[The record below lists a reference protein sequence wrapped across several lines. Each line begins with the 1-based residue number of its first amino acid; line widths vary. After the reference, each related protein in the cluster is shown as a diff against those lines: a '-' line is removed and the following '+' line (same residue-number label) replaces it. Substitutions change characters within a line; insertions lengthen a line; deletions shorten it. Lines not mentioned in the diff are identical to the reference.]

1 MENWK
6 KITFFVAVFAF
17 VREFRPIE
25 PFYAAYMTSPYINCT
40 VEQVPKELYAVGSYS
55 MFVLIIIIF
64 LVTDYVK
71 YKPVLIIDG
80 IGGILHYV
88 AIANRPSKLRI
99 QFGQAFYGFFFSA
112 EVALFGYLYAMIE
125 EKQFYQK
132 ITGHA
137 RAATLSGKF
146 FSSCVA
152 QLLAMAYGSP
162 PFNALVYM
170 SIFGMSF
177 TALWAIFLPPV
188 KQSLYFH
195 KRKKVDDTT
204 MGQSTVTIYSP
215 EKYNQAK
222 IGIEIPATIE
232 QKVVED
238 PKKQETEEQ
247 YSVINTLYRDFK
259 QSYSDPYVRKLCFW
273 WAVAMGGYLQVYAYI
288 NVLYT
293 YVLEENE
300 DTEFT
305 LYNGAAESLNTL
317 LGAISAFTISKVK
330 WNWYSV
336 GDMFFAVGSLVATVV
351 LLCLVYCRNLW
362 FIYAFYIVYGMMYQ
376 TMLTIAESE
385 VAKRLNEKC
394 YGLIFGFNTFLAV
407 CINTIIIYGV
417 IQGHFIKINIA
428 QQFLIYAVLY
438 GFLAVIFFG
447 TSILKLFKDEGIVE
461 YK

>member
-1 MENWK
+1 MDNWK
-6 KITFFVAVFAF
+6 KISFLVGVFAF
-17 VREFRPIE
+17 AREFRPIE

-40 VEQVPKELYAVGSYS
+40 VEQVPTELYSVGSYS

-71 YKPVLIIDG
+71 YKPVLIVDG
-80 IGGILHYV
+80 IGGVFHYT
-88 AIANRPSKLRI
+88 AIANSPSKLRI

-112 EVALFGYLYAMIE
+112 EVALFGYLYAMVE
-125 EKQFYQK
+125 EKEFYQK

-137 RAATLSGKF
+137 RAATLTGKF
-146 FSSCVA
+146 FSSCLS
-152 QLLAMAYGSP
+152 QILAITYGTP
-162 PFNALVYM
+162 PYNALVYM

-177 TALWAIFLPPV
+177 TTVWAIFLPKV
-188 KQSLYFH
+188 KYSLYFPN
-195 KRKKVDDTT
+195 KKKVDETS
-204 MGQSTVTIYSP
+204 MGQSTVTVYNPQKYKDSQLSIEAASNE
-215 EKYNQAK
+215 EKIKNYENN
-222 IGIEIPATIE
+222 E
-232 QKVVED
+232 VE
-238 PKKQETEEQ
+238 EE
-247 YSVINTLYRDFK
+247 YSVVKELYKDFK
-259 QSYSDPYVRKLCFW
+259 QSYSDPYVCKLCFW

-317 LGAISAFTISKVK
+317 IGALSAFTISKVK

-336 GDMFFAVGSLVATVV
+336 GDIFFAIGSIIAAIV
-351 LLCLVYCRNLW
+351 LLCCVYCRNLW
-362 FIYAFYIVYGMMYQ
+362 YIYAFYIIYGMMYQ

-385 VAKRLNEKC
+385 VAKRLNKKC
-394 YGLIFGFNTFLAV
+394 YGLIFGFNTFIAV

-428 QQFLIYAVLY
+428 QQFLIYTVLY
-438 GFLAVIFFG
+438 VVLAIFFFG
-447 TSILKLFKDEGIVE
+447 SSILRMFRDEGIVE
-461 YK
+461 YN

>member
-6 KITFFVAVFAF
+6 KISFFVGVFAF
-17 VREFRPIE
+17 IREFRPIE
-25 PFYAAYMTSPYINCT
+25 PFYAAYMTSPLINCT

-64 LVTDYVK
+64 LVTDYVR
-71 YKPVLIIDG
+71 YKPVLIVDG

-88 AIANRPSKLRI
+88 AITNRPSKLRI

-112 EVALFGYLYAMIE
+112 EVALFGYLYAMVE
-125 EKQFYQK
+125 DKQYYQK

-146 FSSCVA
+146 FSSCVS
-152 QLLAMAYGSP
+152 QLLAMAFGSP
-162 PFNALVYM
+162 PFNLLVYL
-170 SIFGMSF
+170 SIFGMSS
-177 TALWAIFLPPV
+177 TAVWAIFLPKV

-195 KRKKVDDTT
+195 KRKKVDDSIMT
-204 MGQSTVTIYSP
+204 QSTDTIYNP
-215 EKYNQAK
+215 EKYKYPHQLSVDSLNTNQK
-222 IGIEIPATIE
+222 TNVSPLNTN
-232 QKVVED
+232 
-238 PKKQETEEQ
+238 TEE
-247 YSVINTLYRDFK
+247 YSVLQTLYKDFK

-273 WAVAMGGYLQVYAYI
+273 WAIAMGGYLQVYAYI

-293 YVLEENE
+293 YVLEET
-300 DTEFT
+300 DDAEFT

-317 LGAISAFTISKVK
+317 LGAIAAFTISKVN

-336 GDMFFAVGSLVATVV
+336 GDVFFTVGSVVASGV
-351 LLCLVYCRNLW
+351 LLCCVYCKNLW
-362 FIYAFYIVYGMMYQ
+362 FIYAFYIIYGMMYQ

-385 VAKRLNEKC
+385 VAKRLSEKC

-417 IQGHFIKINIA
+417 IQGHFITITIA
-428 QQFLIYAVLY
+428 QQFLIYAMLY
-438 GFLAVIFFG
+438 GFLSMFFCS
-447 TSILKLFKDEGIVE
+447 TAILRLFTDEGIVE
-461 YK
+461 YT

>member
-1 MENWK
+1 MDNWM
-6 KITFFVAVFAF
+6 KISFLVGVFAF

-55 MFVLIIIIF
+55 MFVLTIIIF

-71 YKPVLIIDG
+71 YKPVLIVDG
-80 IGGILHYV
+80 IGGVLHYV
-88 AIANRPSKLRI
+88 AITNRPSKLRI

-112 EVALFGYLYAMIE
+112 EVALFGYLYAMVE
-125 EKQFYQK
+125 EKEFYQK

-137 RAATLSGKF
+137 RAATLTGKF
-146 FSSCVA
+146 FSSCLS
-152 QLLAMAYGSP
+152 QILAIQFGTP
-162 PFNALVYM
+162 PYNALVYM

-177 TALWAIFLPPV
+177 TTIWAIFLPSV
-188 KQSLYFH
+188 KHSLYFPN
-195 KRKKVDDTT
+195 KKKIEETS
-204 MGQSTVTIYSP
+204 MGQSTVTIYNPQKHKNSQLSIEAAPSEEKIDKP
-215 EKYNQAK
+215 ENND
-222 IGIEIPATIE
+222 
-232 QKVVED
+232 VVD
-238 PKKQETEEQ
+238 PK
-247 YSVINTLYRDFK
+247 YSVINELYKDFK

-273 WAVAMGGYLQVYAYI
+273 WAIAMGGYLQVYAYI

-305 LYNGAAESLNTL
+305 LYNGAAESINTL
-317 LGAISAFTISKVK
+317 TGALSAFAISKVN

-336 GDMFFAVGSLVATVV
+336 GDIFFAVGSIIAAAV
-351 LLCLVYCRNLW
+351 LLCCVYCRNLW
-362 FIYAFYIVYGMMYQ
+362 YIYGFYIIYGMMYQ

-385 VAKRLNEKC
+385 VAKRLNKKC
-394 YGLIFGFNTFLAV
+394 YGLIFGFNTFIAV

-428 QQFLIYAVLY
+428 QQFLIYTVLYAVLAL
-438 GFLAVIFFG
+438 FFFG
-447 TSILKLFKDEGIVE
+447 SSVLKMFKDEGIVE
-461 YK
+461 YN

>member
-1 MENWK
+1 MDNWK
-6 KITFFVAVFAF
+6 KISFLVGVFAF
-17 VREFRPIE
+17 IREFRPIE

-40 VEQVPKELYAVGSYS
+40 VEQVPTELYAVGSYS

-64 LVTDYVK
+64 LVTDYVR
-71 YKPVLIIDG
+71 YKPVLIVDG
-80 IGGILHYV
+80 IGGVLHYV
-88 AIANRPSKLRI
+88 AITNRPSKLRI

-112 EVALFGYLYAMIE
+112 EVALFGYLYAMVE
-125 EKQFYQK
+125 EKEFYQK

-137 RAATLSGKF
+137 RAATLTGKF
-146 FSSCVA
+146 FSSCLS
-152 QLLAMAYGSP
+152 QILATTYGTP
-162 PFNALVYM
+162 PYNALVYM

-177 TALWAIFLPPV
+177 TTVWAIFLPPV
-188 KQSLYFH
+188 KHSLYFPN
-195 KRKKVDDTT
+195 KKKIEETS
-204 MGQSTVTIYSP
+204 MGQSTVTIYNPQKHKDSQLSIEAAPSEEKIDKP
-215 EKYNQAK
+215 ENND
-222 IGIEIPATIE
+222 
-232 QKVVED
+232 VVD
-238 PKKQETEEQ
+238 PE
-247 YSVINTLYRDFK
+247 YSVINELYNDFK

-317 LGAISAFTISKVK
+317 TGALSAFAISKVN

-336 GDMFFAVGSLVATVV
+336 GDIFFAVGSIIAAVV
-351 LLCLVYCRNLW
+351 LLCCVYCRNLW
-362 FIYAFYIVYGMMYQ
+362 YIYGFYIIYGMMYQ

-385 VAKRLNEKC
+385 VAKRLNKKC
-394 YGLIFGFNTFLAV
+394 YGLIFGFNTFIAV

-428 QQFLIYAVLY
+428 QQFLIYTVLY
-438 GFLAVIFFG
+438 VVLALFFFG
-447 TSILKLFKDEGIVE
+447 SSILKMFKDEGIVE
-461 YK
+461 YN

>member
-6 KITFFVAVFAF
+6 KISLFVGVFAF

-71 YKPVLIIDG
+71 YKPVLIVDG
-80 IGGILHYV
+80 IGGILHYI
-88 AIANRPSKLRI
+88 AITNRPSKLRI

-137 RAATLSGKF
+137 RAATLCGKF

-152 QLLAMAYGSP
+152 QILAMAFGSP

-177 TALWAIFLPPV
+177 TAVWALILPPV

-195 KRKKVDDTT
+195 KKKKVNDSSVTH
-204 MGQSTVTIYSP
+204 STVTIYNPS
-215 EKYNQAK
+215 KYTDSQLSIVPNANVDK
-222 IGIEIPATIE
+222 NNV
-232 QKVVED
+232 KVENV
-238 PKKQETEEQ
+238 TEEEEIG
-247 YSVINTLYRDFK
+247 VIKTLYNDFK

-273 WAVAMGGYLQVYAYI
+273 WAIAMGGYLQVYAYI

-293 YVLEENE
+293 YILEENN
-300 DTEFT
+300 DTEFQ
-305 LYNGAAESLNTL
+305 LFNGAAESLNTL
-317 LGAISAFTISKVK
+317 LGAISAYTISRVD

-336 GDMFFAVGSLVATVV
+336 GDIFFAFGSLCAGVV
-351 LLCLVYCRNLW
+351 LLCCVYNRNLW
-362 FIYAFYIVYGMMYQ
+362 FIYAFYIIYGMMYQ

-417 IQGHFIKINIA
+417 IQGHFIKITIA
-428 QQFLIYAVLY
+428 QQFLIYGVLY
-438 GFLAVIFFG
+438 IFLALVFFG
-447 TSILKLFKDEGIVE
+447 SGILKLFRDEGIVE